1 MTSLD
6 DALRRT
12 AEHLRPHRDE
22 LLESWIAALGAV
34 QSGPYEDVRAY
45 CTRTVD
51 ALLEHAGR
59 GQVEAFLA
67 AETAEATQS
76 ARVGRSFLPVALSIR
91 VLDRCCLP
99 FLLGACPDKESLA
112 QCLLALDELGDR
124 RLEQL
129 LRAQEAENA
138 RRVIEAQDQA
148 ARADERSREVQ
159 RTNDALRRARTQS
172 QHRADQ
178 IALFNDVTRRLAPI
192 LDPERLLHAAAET
205 MQARLGHMYVAVVVL
220 DDEGVLVGRWAGRPG
235 VDRRASGRAQ
245 GLARG
250 IIGRALRKRAPQVVS
265 DVAQDP
271 DYHADVPGTRSE
283 MVVPLLDGG
292 EAVGAVD
299 FQSELGD
306 AFDLDDVAAAEAVG
320 EYLVVALRNARL
332 FEEARRERQDVE

>member
-1 MTSLD
+1 MSSLD
-6 DALRRT
+6 DALSRT
-12 AEHLRPHRDE
+12 AEYLRPHRDA

-34 QSGPYEDVRAY
+34 QSGPHEDVRAY

-51 ALLEHAGR
+51 ALLEHASR

-67 AETAEATQS
+67 AETADAAQA
-76 ARVGRSFLPVALSIR
+76 ARAGRSFLPVALSIR

-99 FLLGACPDKESLA
+99 FLLTACPDKESLA
-112 QCLLALDELGDR
+112 HCLLALDELGDR

-129 LRAQEAENA
+129 LRAQEEENG
-138 RRVIEAQDQA
+138 RRVTEAQDQA

-250 IIGRALRKRAPQVVS
+250 VIGRALRKRAPQVVR
-265 DVAQDP
+265 DVAQDE

-283 MVVPLLDGG
+283 MVVPLLDAG
-292 EAVGAVD
+292 EAVGAID
-299 FQSELGD
+299 FQSELAD

-332 FEEARRERQDVE
+332 FEEARRERQDTE